1 MLILCI
7 YMHHSTQL
15 MRDINISYIHL
26 FKNKQLIISN
36 QHSISSLLP
45 SRLTLGGLWPN
56 HFLAVPHFILSSTLE
71 IDAILSPFCRR
82 GSAVSERL
90 GGLPKFTRLMVE
102 PVCGGE

>member
-90 GGLPKFTRLMVE
+90 GGLPKFTRLVVE